1 LIAAMT
7 GQEAAIAVTKR
18 GRPLAVDSLLA
29 AWRVWLP
36 IMLVCGAGL
45 VSVVLGP
52 DDNWDLRYYHLY
64 APWAYLHHRY
74 LHDIGPAQ
82 SQGFFNPAADFLFY
96 ALISSSLNESP
107 RIVAFIMGAVHGIN
121 AVLVLAIACHVLR
134 SARIA
139 ERTTLRAAAL
149 VIGVTGAGAV
159 SLLGTTTN
167 DLINSIFALG
177 ALLGLLK
184 IAQPTPE
191 RAAWRDFAWPGL
203 VAGIGVGLKYTAV
216 IFAPALGLLAL
227 IAAVRRRTA
236 AGLIVFGVAA
246 LLAALAV
253 AGHHLF
259 TLWRDF
265 GNPTFPFLN
274 QIFQSPYYE
283 PEAIRDR
290 QFLPRDV
297 WQVIAYPFYWTKTT
311 SYLVTEMTFRDWR
324 GAIAYAAIAA
334 GLLKL
339 AVGYVS
345 SGRHRARAETRDPET
360 RGPET
365 RDPETRGP
373 ETRDPETRDPQTRD
387 PETRD
392 LGLVFIFMVVS
403 FVTWELGFGLYR
415 YAVALEMLTGV
426 VAMGALIWLVEGGRI
441 RIIAAVALLA
451 VATTTTVYPDWGR
464 GQYGER
470 YVDVRVP
477 ALPPNSVVL
486 IATWEP
492 AAYFIPFAEPTAQY
506 LGIENNYLQLWQNN
520 KLAAEVKR
528 IMRTP
533 GRPKFVLSVG
543 AFDPDKLNNLLG
555 QSGLKLSTSPCQP
568 IRSNLEGDDL
578 SLCPVADD

>member
-1 LIAAMT
+1 MT
-7 GQEAAIAVTKR
+7 GQEAALAVTTR
-18 GRPLAVDSLLA
+18 DRPPVVDRLLG
-29 AWRVWLP
+29 AWRLWLP
-36 IMLVCGAGL
+36 VMIVCGVGFL
-45 VSVVLGP
+45 SVALGP
-52 DDNWDLRYYHLY
+52 DNNWDLRYYHLY
-64 APWAYLHHRY
+64 APFAYLHHRY
-74 LHDIGPAQ
+74 LYDIGPAQ

-134 SARIA
+134 PVRAA
-139 ERTTLRAAAL
+139 ERTTLRAVAL
-149 VIGVTGAGAV
+149 VIGITGAGFV

-167 DLINSIFALG
+167 DLINSIFVLG

-184 IAQPTPE
+184 IAQPTDG
-191 RAAWRDFAWPGL
+191 RATRHGFAWPGL

-216 IFAPALGLLAL
+216 IFVPAFGLLAL

-236 AGLIVFGVAA
+236 GGLIVFGIAA
-246 LLAALAV
+246 LLGSLAV

-274 QIFQSPYYE
+274 QIFQSQYYE
-283 PEAIRDR
+283 PEPLRDSR
-290 QFLPRDV
+290 FLPRDV
-297 WQVIAYPFYWTKTT
+297 WQVIAYPFYWAKST

-324 GAIAYAAIAA
+324 GAIAYVAIAA

-339 AVGYVS
+339 AAGHVFG
-345 SGRHRARAETRDPET
+345 GRRRD
-360 RGPET
+360 GAYA
-365 RDPETRGP
+365 
-373 ETRDPETRDPQTRD
+373 
-387 PETRD
+387 ETRD
-392 LGLVFIFMVVS
+392 LGLVFIFTVLS
-403 FVTWELGFGLYR
+403 FALWELGFGLYR

-426 VAMGALIWLVEGGRI
+426 VAMGALIWLVESSRI
-441 RIIAAVALLA
+441 RIIAAMALLA

-470 YVDVRVP
+470 YVDVHVP

-486 IATWEP
+486 IATWDP

-506 LGIENNYLQLWQNN
+506 LGIENNYLQLSQNN
-520 KLAAEVKR
+520 KLAVEVKR

-543 AFDPDKLNNLLG
+543 ESNPNELNNLLG
-555 QSGLKLSTSPCQP
+555 HFDLKLSASPCQP
-568 IRSNLEGDDL
+568 IRSNLEGYDL
-578 SLCPVADD
+578 SLCPVASD